1 MSVKATLERDE
12 EFTEFVGRRRAELV
26 RVAMLL
32 LSADRAGAEDVV
44 QTALTR
50 LYLAWPRIR
59 RTSLDAYARRCVVNA
74 AIDDR
79 RSVFRRRE
87 QVHAEVPDV
96 TAVES
101 PYADHTTLLA
111 LLATLP
117 VRMRAAVVLRY
128 VEGLDVATTAEAL
141 GCSEGTVRSQATR
154 GLERLRA
161 VFPEHAHKFA

>member
-1 MSVKATLERDE
+1 
-12 EFTEFVGRRRAELV
+12 
-26 RVAMLL
+26 
-32 LSADRAGAEDVV
+32 
-44 QTALTR
+44 
-50 LYLAWPRIR
+50 
-59 RTSLDAYARRCVVNA
+59 
-74 AIDDR
+74 
-79 RSVFRRRE
+79 
-87 QVHAEVPDV
+87 VPDV